1 MTSSQRPKLNQRLSR
16 TSEQLHE
23 RLCVVEDLVTADA
36 TPDYIGFALARIT
49 KLERGS
55 TVMIL
60 PSHLEDT
67 VGALNALDTKAGT
80 ELTALLKVFDEVL
93 ERVLEARALF
103 GIKLGI
109 VPYAAGCSR
118 VCGHAGD

>member
-1 MTSSQRPKLNQRLSR
+1 VSR
-16 TSEQLHE
+16 TSEELHE

-60 PSHLEDT
+60 PSHLEDA
-67 VGALNALDTKAGT
+67 VSALNTLDTKAGA
-80 ELTALLKVFDEVL
+80 ELTAILKVFDEVPEGL
-93 ERVLEARALF
+93 LEALALF
-103 GIKLGI
+103 GIKVSV
-109 VPYAAGCSR
+109 VPYAASRSR
-118 VCGHAGD
+118 VRGHASD